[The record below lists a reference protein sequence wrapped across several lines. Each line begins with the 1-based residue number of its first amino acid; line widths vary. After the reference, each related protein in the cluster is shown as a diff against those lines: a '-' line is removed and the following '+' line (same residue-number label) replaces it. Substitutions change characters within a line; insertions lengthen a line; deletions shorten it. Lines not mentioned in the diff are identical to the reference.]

1 MRILEAKDIVPF
13 LRAEVQRA
21 GGVNAWCKRTG
32 VNRTI
37 VYKVFNDRRP
47 PPKSMIEALN
57 LRPVFALNKVGR
69 TTKVKP
75 R

>member
-1 MRILEAKDIVPF
+1 MRILELEDIVPL

-21 GGVNAWCKRTG
+21 GGVNAWCKKTG

-37 VYKVFNDRRP
+37 VYKVFNDWRP
-47 PPKSMIEALN
+47 PPKSMIKALN
-57 LRPVFALNKVGR
+57 LRAVFAATKVGR
-69 TTKVKP
+69 TAKVKA